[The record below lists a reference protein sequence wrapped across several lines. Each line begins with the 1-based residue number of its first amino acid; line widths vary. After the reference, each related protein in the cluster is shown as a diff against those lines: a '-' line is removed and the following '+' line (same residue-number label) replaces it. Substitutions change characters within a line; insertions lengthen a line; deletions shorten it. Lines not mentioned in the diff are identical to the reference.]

1 MNTID
6 IDTLNATL
14 AEAYTIAERGNYI
27 EGEPMIRNVLAA
39 LDTLEAHAQT
49 PHEKIVALRLEA
61 LNDLAMVERQ
71 MQRFDESRIAAESA
85 MALAKQ
91 TGNDEQHTRSLHI
104 LAIGYMHQKQYVQS
118 EEYFTQALALSR
130 KLGNDRMTANILSNF
145 GANYHSQGEV
155 EQALDYY
162 AESLPLHEKVG
173 NLYSLAITACYIGSM
188 YDDLQQHEKSLE
200 YNLRSLQLYD
210 ELGCVSDVGDM
221 YNNVGF
227 NYACL
232 GNYEKARESYLRSI
246 AIYEQQGSTI
256 PLPSYA
262 YTNLGDLLRQMELY
276 EESFERLTAGLALLR
291 RMGDPLQEGRTL
303 AYLARLYA
311 TDNFAGASVDLSVQ
325 HTLEAIAV
333 FEKIRD
339 IEPRAAVE
347 LVKQHSL
354 LAELYQ
360 RQGDFESALRHFTE
374 YHHLDKAVR
383 SESILAKSA
392 QFEQK
397 IAHATMRA
405 RAQATEELLHKTL
418 PKSIADRVIQG
429 ETRIA
434 DHFDSASILFAD
446 VVGFTELSA
455 NLPPAVVLGFMNFIF
470 EHFDAIAAQY
480 GCERIKTIGD
490 GYMAVC
496 GAPVSYANHAERVAL
511 MSLDM
516 MKDIHLPEEIREH
529 LPEGTHFHLRIGLHC
544 GEITAGLI
552 GTGKLAYDIYGDAVN
567 TASRMESHGE
577 PGKIHVSEE
586 FMHALSLSSLM
597 SFTSFHFQERGEMEI
612 KGKGIMRTFY
622 LENRSRQ

>member
-1 MNTID
+1 MNT

-39 LDTLEAHAQT
+39 LDTLEAHAQA
-49 PHEKIVALRLEA
+49 PHEKIVALRIEA

-71 MQRFDESRIAAESA
+71 AQRFDESRRTAESA
-85 MALAKQ
+85 MALARQ

-130 KLGNDRMTANILSNF
+130 KLGNDRITANILSNF
-145 GANYHSQGEV
+145 GALYLWKGDV

-162 AESLPLHEKVG
+162 SESLPLHEKVG
-173 NLYSLAITACYIGSM
+173 NHYSIAVTTCQIGGI
-188 YDDLQQHEKSLE
+188 YDNLQQHEQSLE
-200 YNLRSLQLYD
+200 YNLRSLRLFD
-210 ELGCVSDVGDM
+210 ELGFISDVGDM

-227 NYACL
+227 DYACL

-246 AIYEQQGSTI
+246 AIYEQHGSTNL
-256 PLPSYA
+256 LPSYA

-276 EESFERLTAGLALLR
+276 DESFERLTAGLALLR
-291 RMGDPLQEGRTL
+291 RMSDPLQEGRTL

-383 SESILAKSA
+383 SETILAKSA

-446 VVGFTELSA
+446 VVGFTQLSA

-470 EHFDAIAAQY
+470 EYFDALADKY

-496 GAPVSYANHAERVAL
+496 GAPVRYPNHAERLTL
-511 MSLDM
+511 MALDM
-516 MKDIHLPEEIREH
+516 LEDIELPQEIREH
-529 LPEGTHFHLRIGLHC
+529 LPKGTELHLRIGLHC

-586 FMHALSLSSLM
+586 FRNTIGGE
-597 SFTSFHFQERGEMEI
+597 FTFIERGEMEI